1 MIENIEV
8 MVVLFIIVLLGYT
21 LCKLSYMGDKFDQKL
36 SAIVIDVTCPALIL
50 SSVMGTACPT
60 AHSFSPCWA

>member
-36 SAIVIDVTCPALIL
+36 SAIVIDVTCPA
-50 SSVMGTACPT
+50 
-60 AHSFSPCWA
+60 